1 MIVNIEKISASYKNG
16 QRLSILAGYCTPLL
30 AASIEWAGKVD
41 ATAHPT
47 FYKYFSLVKEHSLFG
62 YAAML
67 FLFWL
72 GIFLSRKGNKV
83 CWEALQVQI
92 DELQKI
98 AFSNHQHDSNDSH
111 RVTLFKYKKW
121 CWSRHTWNLCAW
133 FRSSIKGQTPNSGW
147 LVPVLRSGHL
157 SKNTKTVFHVPDTG
171 RNAEGAGGQCWAS
184 DFVVHVENLPT
195 LNASS
200 NDENRNKYGHRT
212 NLSRTLV
219 DEYID
224 NGKDL
229 SRSLMAIP
237 VITGSGNRWG
247 VVVLDSQNKTG
258 IDKVETEKAFRT
270 IINTLG
276 VLLEDL

>member
-1 MIVNIEKISASYKNG
+1 MIVNIENISASYKKG
-16 QRLSILAGYCTPLL
+16 QKLTVLAGYFTPLI

-41 ATAHPT
+41 PITHPT
-47 FYKYFSLVKEHSLFG
+47 FYKYFEIVKEYSLFG

-67 FLFWL
+67 FLFWY
-72 GIFLSRKGNKV
+72 GTFLSRKGNKV

-98 AFSNHQHDSNDSH
+98 AFANHQHDSNDSH

-121 CWSRHTWNLCAW
+121 CWGRYNWNLLAW
-133 FRSSIKGQTPNSGW
+133 FKSSIKGQSPNSGW
-147 LVPVLRSGHL
+147 LIPVLRSGHL
-157 SKNTKTVFHVPDTG
+157 SKHTKTVFHVPDKG
-171 RNAEGAGGQCWAS
+171 RGAEGVGGQCWAS
-184 DFVVHVENLPT
+184 DFVVYVENLPA

-200 NDENRNKYGHRT
+200 NNENRDKYGHRT
-212 NLSRTLV
+212 HMPRTLV
-219 DEYID
+219 DSYIKND
-224 NGKDL
+224 KDL

-237 VITGSGNRWG
+237 VITASGNRWG